1 MATKLIKFIVLRPR
15 GIPQNLEVNC
25 GELIKNIK
33 NKLFSEDIKKELN
46 VRLIYMG
53 KILEDKKKL
62 EDYLNYYQKDIF
74 SNKSTSLINDN
85 KKDGQNDMNTD
96 ACNKKNS
103 SNDYKENIIPITIHV
118 KITEKSTPMKSDNID
133 GKNMNTAFAQLT
145 LVMFVSLLWMYRY
158 NYMDTFP
165 VFSSVVL
172 FIFTIFILSVLFH
185 KYIMLLFRIIFKI
198 IAVICQLFKHYFTRL
213 CTYIL
218 RKSRSFF

>member
-1 MATKLIKFIVLRPR
+1 MALLYPKIGVYN
-15 GIPQNLEVNC
+15 QLEVNC

-118 KITEKSTPMKSDNID
+118 KITEKSTPMKS
-133 GKNMNTAFAQLT
+133 G
-145 LVMFVSLLWMYRY
+145 
-158 NYMDTFP
+158 
-165 VFSSVVL
+165 
-172 FIFTIFILSVLFH
+172 
-185 KYIMLLFRIIFKI
+185 
-198 IAVICQLFKHYFTRL
+198 
-213 CTYIL
+213 
-218 RKSRSFF
+218 